1 MQLPQGPPTP
11 AWFQTIQ
18 TITRP
23 FEFLEESAQSYGDTF
38 TLRFFGDSYVVLSHP
53 QALQELLTAD
63 PKLFDVG
70 QGNRNLQFFL
80 GDNSL
85 LLLDGE
91 RHQRQRRLLLP
102 PFHGE
107 RMRAYSQLMYN
118 ITQQVM
124 TQWSTN
130 KAFSGYAAMQEISLR
145 IVLRAV
151 FGLDDGPRFQQ
162 LRQLFVSM
170 LKAFDALNG
179 SLLFLPFL
187 QVDLGSWSPW
197 GRFLRQKQQVD
208 QLLYSEIR
216 ERRAQP
222 GSSSEDILNLMMSAR
237 DDRGQSMKDVEL
249 RDELMTLLFAG
260 HDTTTSALAWA
271 LYWIHHL
278 PSVREKL
285 RQELSHLD
293 WEPNQPEW
301 GLQIARLPYLNA
313 VCQETLRIYPIAQF
327 AFARIVKTPF
337 KLMGYQFDSGTVLAP
352 CIHLL
357 HRRADLYPEPRC
369 FKPERFLERQ
379 FSAYEY
385 LPFGGGNR
393 RCIGMAF
400 AMFQMKLVLATILSH
415 YQLAL
420 VSKRLVRPTGHGVIF
435 KPSGGVQLVVIGQQP
450 LPNTV
455 MLQKLEQ

>member
-1 MQLPQGPPTP
+1 MKLPDGPQAPP
-11 AWFQTIQ
+11 WLQIVQTIV
-18 TITRP
+18 RP
-23 FEFLEESAQSYGDTF
+23 FEFLEECAQRYGDTF
-38 TLRFFGDSYVVLSHP
+38 TLRSPGGRPYVVLSHP
-53 QALQELLTAD
+53 QALQELFTAD

-70 QGNRNLQFFL
+70 NKSLQFFL

-107 RMRAYSQLMYN
+107 RMRAYGNLMCD

-124 TQWSTN
+124 TQWPID
-130 KAFSGYAAMQEISLR
+130 KPFSGYAAMQEVSLH
-145 IVLRAV
+145 IILRAV
-151 FGLDDGPRFQQ
+151 FGLDEGPRFQQ

-170 LKAFDALNG
+170 SKAFDALNG

-222 GSSSEDILNLMMSAR
+222 DSSSEDILSLMMSAR
-237 DDRGQSMKDVEL
+237 DDTGQPMTDVEL

-285 RQELSHLD
+285 LQELSHLD

-337 KLMGYQFDSGTVLAP
+337 QLMGYQFDPGTVLAP

-357 HRRADLYPEPRC
+357 HRRAELYPEPRC

-385 LPFGGGNR
+385 LPFGGSNR

-400 AMFQMKLVLATILSH
+400 AQLEMKLVLATILSRF
-415 YQLAL
+415 QLAL
-420 VSKRLVRPTGHGVIF
+420 AESRPVRPVGHGVIF
-435 KPSGGVQLVVIGQQP
+435 KPSGGLQMVVTGQQSLSPTLVQL
-450 LPNTV
+450 
-455 MLQKLEQ
+455 